1 MVGST
6 PIDWVAYVDAMGNP
20 ARAWQDTPTALAVN
34 RGNLRVETRRGQSA
48 GNGDL
53 DNTIAIVTGARFGAH
68 ALLQS
73 AIVARGSIP
82 ISNRSAGPVTRVTR
96 PRP

>member
-6 PIDWVAYVDAMGNP
+6 PIDWVTGVDAVGNP
-20 ARAWQDTPTALAVN
+20 SGPWQDKPTALAVD
-34 RGNLRVETRRGQSA
+34 RRNLRVETRGGHSA

-53 DNTIAIVTGARFGAH
+53 HEATAVVRGARLAAH
-68 ALLQS
+68 NLLQS
-73 AIVARGSIP
+73 AIVARESIS